1 MLNEKEKTVN
11 EYVYFSIVRT
21 MYSAAS
27 DNAAPDRESVIN
39 SFMEI
44 LHKLRFPE

>member
-1 MLNEKEKTVN
+1 MLNEKEKAVN

-21 MYSAAS
+21 MYS
-27 DNAAPDRESVIN
+27 AAPDRESVIN